1 MKRKAKTAFT
11 SVLSLLLVVVMVV
24 GAVPIGAFAQ
34 GADIT
39 NDKSESETELSAST
53 PLGKIVNSQ
62 LADAQDNTDYYIADV
77 EMQGNTATVSFEN
90 LEQCNLIVAAYNEET
105 LQMLTYSETSVEAL
119 QKTADV
125 TVDGEL
131 PEHYFVKAFLVD
143 ANYAALCKEYVCM
156 QNTTAY
162 EEFLAKTPEDY
173 EGKEIV
179 EFDDEQEDFGVLNDD
194 VVIAEKSAEM
204 TYTYDEK
211 TLTYV
216 FSNANEEVKAL
227 KPGDVF
233 YYEYGSGL
241 NEFLLFKVKTV
252 NITDSTVKIV
262 EDEDIGLEEA
272 FDFVRI
278 DEESEASD
286 AKVDD
291 GELGEAFTP
300 AASLKKTRAASEGGT
315 ESFSTKLNIK
325 YTKNE
330 QNSVSG
336 SVALKVTVSAKLYY
350 DGKLFGKDY
359 YEFKSEISVKM
370 NITVSFEGSLQV
382 DKDKFCIPFLPIPVG
397 PFVIE
402 AKVYL
407 IAEFSSSLEFE
418 GSLETKITVT
428 ADSDNSIKKSVITKN
443 EPGFEVSNKIQLRL
457 GLGVEVKL
465 SLAKIIGLA
474 ANGEGGLKF
483 SGTPSTVGVWLDEH
497 HDCITCI
504 SGKVDFFYGV
514 GLSLKITIIPNAFS
528 FSWTIAKYEKSY
540 FVCDRYFS
548 YSADGFSCGE
558 GTCPNIEYKVTF
570 TVTDKNGN
578 SVKDV
583 YVSASDGV
591 CDSDAD
597 GKFDETYMY
606 TGEDGKAV
614 FYFKKGEH
622 TIELKAD
629 SYGDKS
635 YSFNVISNSREFDV
649 PLGKIITGTC
659 GNGNLIWNFD
669 EVTGV
674 LSISGV
680 GGIGDFYSDY
690 DAAISFWGKKI
701 SPWSS
706 LRDQIK
712 EVVIEDGVTYIGN
725 YAFID
730 CSILTNVMIPESV
743 TRIGNSAFYDCFDL
757 TSVAIPDSVTSIGS
771 SAFHQCGLTSVT
783 IPNSVTS
790 IGVEAFYNC
799 ESLTSVTI
807 PNSVTSI
814 GAWAFA
820 SCDSLTSVTIP
831 NSVTSIDISAF
842 GACSRLT
849 NITVDAN
856 NKCFLSVDGVLF
868 NKDKTELIQYPAGKA
883 ETSYTIPNSVT
894 SIGNDA
900 FYHCYRLTSVT
911 IPNSVTSIGDWA
923 FYYCASLTSV
933 TIPDSVTSIG
943 YASFGNCDSLTSVTI
958 PNSVT
963 SIGNDAFRHCD
974 SLTRV
979 TIPNS
984 VTSIGNYAFYSCD
997 SLTDVYYSGTEE
1009 QWNKISIGDHN
1020 SCLTNATIHYNST
1033 GAQAAALRA
1042 AVVMSAPKAVNAEPE
1057 TSVSRGKVVCSG
1069 AEAGELYMLY
1079 AYVGDM
1085 DFKYID
1091 QSVADADGSVT
1102 FNYYPMDCDEEL
1114 TVKVVGKF
1122 NGEIQEKSVEPQAQS
1137 VSSVALTEDYI
1148 ELNVGAEHRLKAVL
1162 EPLYATNRSV
1172 TWSSSDENIV
1182 TVDENGVVT
1191 AVALG
1196 EAEITVTTA
1205 DGGFT
1210 DSCHVRVYQP
1220 VQSIEITCGD
1230 IEVKKGKTAEVTWLL
1245 KTANATDYECV
1256 WSSSDESVAT
1266 VDERGVVT
1274 GVKKGEATV
1283 TLTVINRDGSTVS
1296 DSVNVT
1302 VKGSFLDTLLS
1313 IFLAPVNLIV
1323 SLFKA
1328 IIGLFK

>member
-11 SVLSLLLVVVMVV
+11 SVLSLLLAVVMVV
-24 GAVPIGAFAQ
+24 GIAPIGAFAQ
-34 GADIT
+34 GADTT

-62 LADAQDNTDYYIADV
+62 LADAQDNTDYYIANV

-90 LEQCNLIVAAYNEET
+90 LEQCNLIVAAYDEET
-105 LQMLTYSETSVEAL
+105 LQMLTYSETPVEAL
-119 QKTADV
+119 QKTAAV

-143 ANYAALCKEYVCM
+143 ANHAALCKEYVCM

-179 EFDDEQEDFGVLNDD
+179 EFDEEQEDFGVLNDD
-194 VVIAEKSAEM
+194 VVIAENSAEM
-204 TYTYDEK
+204 TYTYDET

-241 NEFLLFKVKTV
+241 NEFLLFKVKTID
-252 NITDSTVKIV
+252 ITDSTVKIV

-286 AKVDD
+286 AQVDD
-291 GELGEAFTP
+291 SELGEAFTP
-300 AASLKKTRAASEGGT
+300 AASMKKTRAASEGAT

-350 DGKLFGKDY
+350 DVKLFGKDY

-428 ADSDNSIKKSVITKN
+428 ADSDNGIKKSVITKN

-465 SLAKIIGLA
+465 SLAKIISLA

-483 SGTPSTVGVWLDEH
+483 SGTPSTVGVWLDKH

-514 GLSLKITIIPNAFS
+514 GLSLKITIIPNVFS

-578 SVKDV
+578 PVKDV

-597 GKFDETYMY
+597 GKYDETYMY

-629 SYGDKS
+629 SYEDKS

-649 PLGKIITGTC
+649 PLGEIKTGSC
-659 GNGNLIWNFD
+659 GDN
-669 EVTGV
+669 VTWTFYKD
-674 LSISGV
+674 LDTLYISGT
-680 GGIGDFYSDY
+680 GDMEDYNPRSMGNPTQPPWFSDGN
-690 DAAISFWGKKI
+690 ICRNLKM
-701 SPWSS
+701 
-706 LRDQIK
+706 
-712 EVVIEDGVTYIGN
+712 VVIENGVTNIGD
-725 YAFID
+725 YAF
-730 CSILTNVMIPESV
+730 
-743 TRIGNSAFYDCFDL
+743 
-757 TSVAIPDSVTSIGS
+757 
-771 SAFHQCGLTSVT
+771 
-783 IPNSVTS
+783 
-790 IGVEAFYNC
+790 
-799 ESLTSVTI
+799 
-807 PNSVTSI
+807 
-814 GAWAFA
+814 
-820 SCDSLTSVTIP
+820 
-831 NSVTSIDISAF
+831 
-842 GACSRLT
+842 
-849 NITVDAN
+849 
-856 NKCFLSVDGVLF
+856 
-868 NKDKTELIQYPAGKA
+868 
-883 ETSYTIPNSVT
+883 
-894 SIGNDA
+894 
-900 FYHCYRLTSVT
+900 
-911 IPNSVTSIGDWA
+911 
-923 FYYCASLTSV
+923 YCCHSLTSV
-933 TIPDSVTSIG
+933 TIPDSVEKIGAGVFYGCERLTSVTIPKSVTKINL
-943 YASFGNCDSLTSVTI
+943 YEQFKNCDSLICITVADDNKNYSSVDGVLLNKDETQLLVCPKGKEGSYTIPDSVTSINSGAFNACNKLTSVAIPDNVTYIGSGAFIECRRLSNITIPNGVSHIYNSTFSECSGLKSIMI

-963 SIGNDAFRHCD
+963 SIGN
-974 SLTRV
+974 S
-979 TIPNS
+979 
-984 VTSIGNYAFYSCD
+984 AFYYCK
-997 SLTDVYYSGTEE
+997 SLTDVYYGGTQE
-1009 QWNKISIGDHN
+1009 QWEAISIGSSN
-1020 SCLTNATIHYNST
+1020 SNLTNATIHYNDSD
-1033 GAQAAALRA
+1033 AQAATLRA
-1042 AVVMSAPKAVNAEPE
+1042 AAVMSASKAVNLVHE
-1057 TSVSRGKVVCSG
+1057 TAVLRGKVVCSG

-1091 QSVADADGSVT
+1091 QSVADAGGSVT

-1122 NGEIQEKSVEPQAQS
+1122 NGEIQEKSIEPQAQS
-1137 VSSVALTEDYI
+1137 VSSVALSEDYI
-1148 ELNVGAEHRLKAVL
+1148 ELNVGAEHMLKAVL

-1182 TVDENGVVT
+1182 TVDEKGVVT
-1191 AVALG
+1191 AVAPG

-1266 VDERGVVT
+1266 VDERGIVT

-1283 TLTVINRDGSTVS
+1283 TLTVINHDGSTVS

-1302 VKGSFLDTLLS
+1302 VKGSFFDTLLS
-1313 IFLAPVNLIV
+1313 ILLTPVKLIV
-1323 SLFKA
+1323 DLFKL

>member
-11 SVLSLLLVVVMVV
+11 SVLSLLLAVVMVV
-24 GAVPIGAFAQ
+24 GVAPIGAFAQ

-62 LADAQDNTDYYIADV
+62 LADAQDNTDYYIASV

-173 EGKEIV
+173 EGKAIV
-179 EFDDEQEDFGVLNDD
+179 EFDDEQEDFGVLKDD

-241 NEFLLFKVKTV
+241 NEFLLFKVKTI

-262 EDEDIGLEEA
+262 EDEDIGLEET

-300 AASLKKTRAASEGGT
+300 AASMKKTRAASEGGT

-336 SVALKVTVSAKLYY
+336 SVALKVTVSTKLYY
-350 DGKLFGKDY
+350 DEKLFGKDY

-370 NITVSFEGSLQV
+370 NITISFEGSLQV

-402 AKVYL
+402 TKVYL

-504 SGKVDFFYGV
+504 SGQVDFFYGV

-578 SVKDV
+578 PVKDV

-659 GNGNLIWNFD
+659 GTNLTWNFD
-669 EVTGV
+669 EENGV
-674 LSISGV
+674 LTISGT
-680 GGIGDFYSDY
+680 GTMKNYCSDY
-690 DAAISFWGKKI
+690 DAATSIFGET

-706 LRDQIK
+706 LRDEIK
-712 EVVIEDGVTYIGN
+712 EVVIEDGVNSIGT
-725 YAFID
+725 YAFYY
-730 CSILTNVMIPESV
+730 CSIL
-743 TRIGNSAFYDCFDL
+743 AC
-757 TSVAIPDSVTSIGS
+757 
-771 SAFHQCGLTSVT
+771 VT
-783 IPNSVTS
+783 ISNSVTS
-790 IGVEAFYNC
+790 IGVEAFRNC

-814 GAWAFA
+814 GKEAFSSCTSLTSVTIPDSVTSIGAYAFWSCYSLTSVTIPDSVTSIGASAFA
-820 SCDSLTSVTIP
+820 WCASLTSVTIP
-831 NSVTSIDISAF
+831 NSVTSIGNSAF

-868 NKDKTELIQYPAGKA
+868 NKDKTELIQYPIGNAR
-883 ETSYTIPNSVT
+883 TSYTIPNSVT
-894 SIGNDA
+894 SIGDDA
-900 FYHCYRLTSVT
+900 FFYCTSLTSVT
-911 IPNSVTSIGDWA
+911 IPNSVTSIGNYA
-923 FYYCASLTSV
+923 F
-933 TIPDSVTSIG
+933 DS
-943 YASFGNCDSLTSVTI
+943 CDSLTSVTI

-963 SIGNDAFRHCD
+963 SIGEDAF
-974 SLTRV
+974 
-979 TIPNS
+979 
-984 VTSIGNYAFYSCD
+984 YACN

-1009 QWNKISIGDHN
+1009 QWNKISIGANN

-1122 NGEIQEKSVEPQAQS
+1122 NGEIQEKSVEPQTQS

-1313 IFLAPVNLIV
+1313 ILLAPVNLIV